1 VRKKMDALNL
11 RVALA
16 TAPRLGDNGAR
27 IAQVYP
33 SSEFPLMTADK
44 RDKDTGSFPGPP
56 ASLSSLISRSRQGD
70 EGAME
75 EIYDRYKRPLFN
87 LAYRYTFDRVAAE
100 DLLQDI
106 FIKIFTHMKDVQKDE
121 TFVAWMYRIAINTC
135 YSFLRRRRSRSGQT
149 IALSEVEGKKEE
161 AVYDDHED
169 SLAAPLDQAL
179 QELPERLR
187 AVFLLHDVQ
196 GYKHGEIARM
206 LGVSVGT
213 SKSQLFKAR
222 MRIREWLKEKKAF

>member
-1 VRKKMDALNL
+1 MDALNL
-11 RVALA
+11 TAALA
-16 TAPRLGDNGAR
+16 TAPRLGDNGGR

-33 SSEFPLMTADK
+33 SSEFPLMTAEK
-44 RDKDTGSFPGPP
+44 RDKDTDSILGLPV
-56 ASLSSLISRSRQGD
+56 SLSSLIMRSQQGD
-70 EGAME
+70 ERAME
-75 EIYDRYKRPLFN
+75 EIYDRYKKPLFN
-87 LAYRYTFDRVAAE
+87 LAYRYTFDRVTAE

-121 TFVAWMYRIAINTC
+121 TFVAWMYRIAVNTC
-135 YSFLRRRRSRSGQT
+135 YSFLRRRQSRGGQM

-161 AVYDDHED
+161 AVYDGHEG
-169 SLAAPLDQAL
+169 SLAGPLDRAL

-222 MRIREWLKEKKAF
+222 MRIREWLKEKKAL

>member
-1 VRKKMDALNL
+1 MDALNL
-11 RVALA
+11 TEVLA
-16 TAPRLGDNGAR
+16 TAPRLGDNGGR
-27 IAQVYP
+27 IVQGYP
-33 SSEFPLMTADK
+33 SRAFPLMTADK
-44 RDKDTGSFPGPP
+44 KETDTGSSPV
-56 ASLSSLISRSRQGD
+56 SLSSLISRCQQGD
-70 EGAME
+70 EKAME

-87 LAYRYTFDRVAAE
+87 LAYRYAFDRVAAE

-106 FIKIFTHMKDVQKDE
+106 FIKVFTHMKDVQKDE
-121 TFVAWMYRIAINTC
+121 TFVAWMYRIAVNTC
-135 YSFLRRRRSRSGQT
+135 YSFLRRRRSRNGQM

-179 QELPERLR
+179 RELPDRLR

-196 GYKHGEIARM
+196 GYKHEEIARM

-222 MRIREWLKEKKAF
+222 MRIREWLKEKKAL

>member
-1 VRKKMDALNL
+1 MSSCNL
-11 RVALA
+11 TTALA
-16 TAPRLGDNGAR
+16 TASRLGDNGCR

-33 SSEFPLMTADK
+33 SSAFPLMTADK
-44 RDKDTGSFPGPP
+44 KDRDVDTVQGHLS
-56 ASLSSLISRSRQGD
+56 SLSSLILRSQRGD

-75 EIYDRYKRPLFN
+75 EIYGRYKKSLYG

-106 FIKIFTHMKDVQKDE
+106 FIKVFTHMKDVQKEE

-135 YSFLRRRRSRSGQT
+135 YSFLRRRRSRDRQM

-161 AVYDDHED
+161 AVYDEHENN
-169 SLAAPLDQAL
+169 LARPLDEAL
-179 QELPERLR
+179 GELPERLR

-222 MRIREWLKEKKAF
+222 MRIREWLKAKKAL

>member
-1 VRKKMDALNL
+1 MSSLNL
-11 RVALA
+11 TAPLALA
-16 TAPRLGDNGAR
+16 PLLGDNGGR
-27 IAQVYP
+27 IVQVYP

-44 RDKDTGSFPGPP
+44 RDKETDSFRGPLV
-56 ASLSSLISRSRQGD
+56 SLSSLIMRSQQGD
-70 EGAME
+70 ERAME
-75 EIYDRYKRPLFN
+75 EIYDRYKKPLFN
-87 LAYRYTFDRVAAE
+87 LAYRYTFDRVTAE

-135 YSFLRRRRSRSGQT
+135 YSFLRRRRSRGGQM

-161 AVYDDHED
+161 AVYDDHEG
-169 SLAAPLDQAL
+169 SLAEPLDRAL

-187 AVFLLHDVQ
+187 AVFLFHDVQ
-196 GYKHGEIARM
+196 GYKHDEIARI
-206 LGVSVGT
+206 LGISVGT

-222 MRIREWLKEKKAF
+222 MRIREWLKEKKAL

>member
-1 VRKKMDALNL
+1 MSPYNL
-11 RVALA
+11 MPALA
-16 TAPRLGDNGAR
+16 MAPRLGDNGSR
-27 IAQVYP
+27 IVQVYP
-33 SSEFPLMTADK
+33 SSPFPLMTADK
-44 RDKDTGSFPGPP
+44 KDADTDTFQGPLV
-56 ASLSSLISRSRQGD
+56 SLSSLILRSQQGD
-70 EGAME
+70 ERAME
-75 EIYDRYKRPLFN
+75 EIYGRYKKPLFN
-87 LAYRYTFDRVAAE
+87 LAYRYTFDRVTAE

-135 YSFLRRRRSRSGQT
+135 YSFLRRRRSRGGQM

-161 AVYDDHED
+161 AVYDDHEN
-169 SLAAPLDQAL
+169 SLAKPLDEAL

-196 GYKHGEIARM
+196 GYKHDEIAGM

-222 MRIREWLKEKKAF
+222 MRIRGWLKEKKAL

>member
-1 VRKKMDALNL
+1 MIVSSPPS
-11 RVALA
+11 ALA
-16 TAPRLGDNGAR
+16 LTARLGDNGSR
-27 IAQVYP
+27 IVQVYP
-33 SSEFPLMTADK
+33 SGALPLMTADK
-44 RDKDTGSFPGPP
+44 RKMDGHAVPGPL
-56 ASLSSLISRSRQGD
+56 ASLSSLILRSQSGD
-70 EGAME
+70 EHAME
-75 EIYDRYKRPLFN
+75 EIYNRYKMPLFH
-87 LAYRYTFDRVAAE
+87 LAYRFTFDRVTAE

-135 YSFLRRRRSRSGQT
+135 YSFLRRRRSREGKM

-161 AVYDDHED
+161 AVYDDHE
-169 SLAAPLDQAL
+169 SGLAKPLDQAL
-179 QELPERLR
+179 RELPERLR

-196 GYKHGEIARM
+196 GYKHEEIAQM

-222 MRIREWLKEKKAF
+222 MRIREYLKEKKAL

>member
-1 VRKKMDALNL
+1 MSASHPIS
-11 RVALA
+11 ALA
-16 TAPRLGDNGAR
+16 TASRLGDNVSR
-27 IAQVYP
+27 IVQTYP
-33 SSEFPLMTADK
+33 ADAFPLMTADR
-44 RDKDTGSFPGPP
+44 RDRNTDDVPGPLP
-56 ASLSSLISRSRQGD
+56 SLSSLILRSQRGD
-70 EGAME
+70 EQAMG

-87 LAYRYTFDRVAAE
+87 LAYRYTFDPATAE

-106 FIKIFTHMKDVQKDE
+106 FIKIFTHLKDVQKDD

-135 YSFLRRRRSRSGQT
+135 YSFLRHRRSRDGQM
-149 IALSEVEGKKEE
+149 IALSEIEGKKEE

-169 SLAAPLDQAL
+169 SLAKPLDEAL
-179 QELPERLR
+179 RELPERLR

-196 GYKHGEIARM
+196 GYKHGEISRM

-222 MRIREWLKEKKAF
+222 MRIREWLKEKKAL